1 MHEILP
7 KEIGG
12 GGGDRTRSALRRV
25 SYRLLKRAK
34 YSKIQIHASEV
45 HEGYTAYSCCYA
57 SSPIQNSPQALPT
70 ALTPQLWHSKRHKR
84 IQFVRF
90 SAESSNSFSI
100 NASRDLDVSG
110 YPNPSRVDA
119 KHEDHFLQADFTG
132 LNPPWKPDSFRLA
145 DHPDTNRE
153 VRRSARGLCAAKHRA
168 RVTVTA
174 DRHDLA
180 IKS

>member
-100 NASRDLDVSG
+100 HISRDLDVSG
-110 YPNPSRVDA
+110 HTVIRPESMPSAEITSYKPTSRYRSAYPELDYFRIADNPEVIW
-119 KHEDHFLQADFTG
+119 
-132 LNPPWKPDSFRLA
+132 PP
-145 DHPDTNRE
+145 
-153 VRRSARGLCAAKHRA
+153 RRSPLLKTSVLGSTC
-168 RVTVTA
+168 
-174 DRHDLA
+174 
-180 IKS
+180 S